1 MSLIFFIVSVVASRA
16 HRVFRHVIRH
26 SSTQRICAHARGSEV
41 NAAKDA
47 RIGDFRHRVRET
59 RKRTSARTHIRG
71 DAKRCVLSK
80 RGGED
85 ERRRTTHCGMTRRI
99 LGMRWSASRKE
110 VQPWH
115 PSWIRVCGRET
126 VPDCGYRPPENV
138 PVFAI
143 PARDGRVGHGHIQQR
158 K

>member
-26 SSTQRICAHARGSEV
+26 SSTQRICAHARGPQV

-59 RKRTSARTHIRG
+59 RKRTSARTYLRG
-71 DAKRCVLSK
+71 DAKRRILSK
-80 RGGED
+80 RGAED
-85 ERRRTTHCGMTRRI
+85 ERGRTTQRGMARRI

-110 VQPWH
+110 V
-115 PSWIRVCGRET
+115 
-126 VPDCGYRPPENV
+126 
-138 PVFAI
+138 
-143 PARDGRVGHGHIQQR
+143 
-158 K
+158 